1 MLTDSKA
8 VEKKKLNIPTIQKIL
23 FYLILFITPFAIMPF
38 PWDWTER
45 SMSLVILGL
54 STIVISLEII
64 KLIWEGKVTF
74 LKSALDG
81 GILAVLVSLIL
92 STLFSK
98 DFNSSIW
105 GTDGRLGSGLIV
117 FVTILLVCLCART
130 FIKNIKDV
138 KFALL
143 ALVVGFMITNILSIL
158 SFLGVNVWSFIPVY
172 KDLSQV
178 GLPLLRSSKTH
189 LLVNFILM
197 LISTGFIADFF
208 IKREGKKT
216 VLTIAIIA
224 SVISSVNIWIFSINQ
239 GIGLIILFILLLVAL
254 WFFGIKKLKI
264 PLGISKD
271 ILIMGIAIILFVLI
285 PTVILQIPSLREIII
300 PKSINLVA
308 QVSLGSDVSWII
320 AASVFVASFG
330 RGLLGMGVDTYSI
343 AYNLYKPLNQN
354 LLQYNGVNFYYSA
367 NELFTQFANG
377 GLIWLLA
384 WGFFGFIIFRM
395 IRRDIGKVRIYK
407 EEVNNSWLLV
417 VLDVVILFIFLSS
430 FFAVYSVL
438 VILILFTVI
447 ALRSVILE
455 ILSKETEE
463 KFVIKLWTANIR
475 PENETGKSSYNL
487 SIAMSLVVVCIGL
500 GVSWLWISKTI
511 ASAYLLKAE
520 SYYVE
525 QNSKYKDLTPTIEER
540 QTFINSMTYYYATA
554 SKFDGNNPLMNRKT
568 GTMYLELVG
577 VAAERYSKNGED
589 AAENASLI
597 SDVSKWKNYALDYTR
612 KSIDID
618 PFVYSNWEA
627 RVQVYMGL
635 VGIGFKDYASDS
647 LYSLQKAGE
656 LNPLNYDLYYSEAQ
670 IYLINGDKDSAL
682 SALTKVLSINA
693 QHIPSLML
701 AADINSQKGNMAVC
715 ESYLKAAKKILETN
729 AQTDTDVYKQIAE
742 KLNEIAAKTTTETT
756 TETTK

>member
-8 VEKKKLNIPTIQKIL
+8 VEKRKLNIPTIQKYL
-23 FYLILFITPFAIMPF
+23 FFAILFIAPLAIIPF

-54 STIVISLEII
+54 STIIISLEII

-81 GILAVLVSLIL
+81 GILAVFVSLLL
-92 STLFSK
+92 STIFSK

-105 GTDGRLGSGLIV
+105 GTDGRLGAGLIV
-117 FVTILLVCLCART
+117 FVTILLVCICART
-130 FIKNIKDV
+130 FIKSIKDI

-143 ALVVGFMITNILSIL
+143 AFVAGFTITNVLSIL
-158 SFLGVNVWSFIPVY
+158 SFLGVNIWGFVPVY
-172 KDLSQV
+172 KDLSQA

-189 LLVNFILM
+189 LFINFILM
-197 LISTGFIADFF
+197 LINIGFITDFF
-208 IKREGKKT
+208 IDRGGKKT
-216 VLTIAIIA
+216 AFTIAIV
-224 SVISSVNIWIFSINQ
+224 STVISAINIWIFSINQ

-254 WFFGIKKLKI
+254 WFFGIRRLKI
-264 PLGISKD
+264 APVISKD

-285 PTVILQIPSLREIII
+285 PTIILQIPALRTVII

-320 AASVFVASFG
+320 AASVFVAAFG

-354 LLQYNGVNFYYSA
+354 LLQYNGVNFYYGAS
-367 NELFTQFANG
+367 ELFTQFANG
-377 GLIWLLA
+377 GLVWLLA
-384 WGFFGFIIFRM
+384 WGFFGFVILRM
-395 IRRDIGKVRIYK
+395 VRRDLGKIKIYK
-407 EEVNNSWLLV
+407 EEISSSWLLV
-417 VLDVVILFIFLSS
+417 ILDVVILFIFLSS

-438 VILILFTVI
+438 VLLILFVVI

-455 ILSKETEE
+455 ILSKGTEE
-463 KFVIKLWTANIR
+463 KFVIKLWTANLK
-475 PENETGKSSYNL
+475 PENETGKSTYNL
-487 SIAMSLVVVCIGL
+487 SIVLSIVVACLGL
-500 GVSWLWISKTI
+500 GALGMWVSKTI

-520 SYYVE
+520 SYTVE
-525 QNSKYKDLTPTIEER
+525 QNAKYKDIIPTIEQR

-568 GTMYLELVG
+568 GAMYLELVG
-577 VAAERYSKNGED
+577 ISAEKYSKNGGD
-589 AAENASLI
+589 PTANASLI
-597 SDVSKWKNYALDYTR
+597 SDVGKWKNYALDFTR
-612 KSIDID
+612 RSIDTD
-618 PFVYSNWEA
+618 PAIYSNWETRA
-627 RVQVYMGL
+627 QVYMGL
-635 VGIGFKDYASDS
+635 VGMGFKDYASDS
-647 LYSLQKAGE
+647 LYSLQKATE

-670 IYLINGDKDSAL
+670 VYLINGDKDSAL

-701 AADINSQKGNMAVC
+701 AADINNQKGNASVY
-715 ESYLKAAKKILETN
+715 ESYLKAAKKILETTS
-729 AQTDTDVYKQIAE
+729 QTNTDVYKQITD
-742 KLNEIAAKTTTETT
+742 KLNEITAKQ
-756 TETTK
+756 